1 MLSNK
6 FENQNFIDNLVKNLT
21 LNIDNNNYN
30 HDQAINLSNELK
42 SFGDNSL
49 NYNVQVLLKVLD
61 KKYYPDNIDIEKYSY
76 LKTTT
81 GHYFHNGREI
91 GYNINF
97 VVYNDDNRDIGMTW
111 NLLYDIDRDFGM
123 IDNAKFIFLNSINL
137 NEKSHYNTKLS
148 TNSYLP
154 DFMNSMQ
161 RYYSNRNFNLKD

>member
-6 FENQNFIDNLVKNLT
+6 FQNQNYIDNLVKNLT
-21 LNIDNNNYN
+21 INIDNNNSN

-49 NYNVQVLLKVLD
+49 NYNVQVLIKVLD

-97 VVYNDDNRDIGMTW
+97 VVYNHDNRDIGMTW